1 MKGTILS
8 VKPPELVQRIAF
20 LLDPRFDEK
29 QPPGLI
35 LPAKDECIYLD
46 PKRLS
51 NFWSASRSV
60 FGA

>member
-1 MKGTILS
+1 
-8 VKPPELVQRIAF
+8 

-51 NFWSASRSV
+51 NFRSASRSV